1 MTWWK
6 CRVNRGFLLLF
17 CLALLNASPSFGMN
31 EATLSQVCDDRTTI
45 LSHLA
50 NRYAEAPIA
59 LGKASN
65 GGVIEVLT
73 SNSGAT
79 FTIIITMPDG
89 RAGSTDRRNTFS
101 LTGLQA
107 LVQSFGGSSPSEGLA
122 GPCIERVSNNCEY
135 VRTVCAQIGSFRE
148 VLSK

>member
-1 MTWWK
+1 MIWRTY
-6 CRVNRGFLLLF
+6 RVKKGFLLLSCF
-17 CLALLNASPSFGMN
+17 TLLNASPSFGMN
-31 EATLSQVCDDRTTI
+31 EATLSQVCDDRTAI

-65 GGVIEVLT
+65 GSLIEVLT

-89 RAGSTDRRNTFS
+89 RSCMMAAGEYWESMP
-101 LTGLQA
+101 
-107 LVQSFGGSSPSEGLA
+107 SPINRDS
-122 GPCIERVSNNCEY
+122 V
-135 VRTVCAQIGSFRE
+135 
-148 VLSK
+148 